1 MYQLSIYY
9 KGFDIFN
16 SAEPVIKKYSRSHGG
31 VKEGSRMS
39 YSSIISDVMTI
50 DDAYKI
56 VAEVNRC
63 LVSESREPLTEF
75 LLNQRLYKVL

>member
-1 MYQLSIYY
+1 MFQLSIYY
-9 KGFDIFN
+9 KGLTIFN
-16 SAEPVIKKYSRSHGG
+16 SAEPVITKYSGSHGG
-31 VKEGSRMS
+31 VKYGSLMS

-56 VAEVNRC
+56 VAEVNQY
-63 LVSESREPLTEF
+63 LVSEDREPLTEF